1 MPQWTED
8 RPLRVVTGYTYLGEK
23 FFQEKGLKHVQLSTA
38 DGALEAAPAVSK
50 LDQRRKLSFEIVE
63 VCQLGPSSSKT

>member
-1 MPQWTED
+1 MQ
-8 RPLRVVTGYTYLGEK
+8 LGEK

-50 LDQRRKLSFEIVE
+50 LDQRRKLSFEIVQ

>member
-1 MPQWTED
+1 MQ
-8 RPLRVVTGYTYLGEK
+8 LGEK

-63 VCQLGPSSSKT
+63 FANLVHLLPKHDEALAYACQSVCPES